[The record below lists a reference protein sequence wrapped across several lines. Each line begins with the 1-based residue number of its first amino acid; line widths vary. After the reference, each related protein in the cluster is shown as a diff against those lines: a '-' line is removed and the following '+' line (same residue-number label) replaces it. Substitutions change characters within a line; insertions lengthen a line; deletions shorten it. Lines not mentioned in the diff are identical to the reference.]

1 MVSMMDPHFSPLSL
15 GQLRSLPVSGKERAK
30 KGERRVI
37 EMRGWRLKSSA
48 SQYQKF
54 HPGFQPHIRKQIHL
68 SHHRSLTP
76 QLIVNGYWPLGP
88 GRDGAGQTGEGTSG
102 QHSSLA
108 QRLSYLPWRPDCSV
122 IPQKQGCLF

>member
-1 MVSMMDPHFSPLSL
+1 MMDPHFSPLSL

-37 EMRGWRLKSSA
+37 EMRGQRLKSSA

-76 QLIVNGYWPLGP
+76 QLYSRWILASGPWQGWSRPNRGGYQWPTQQP
-88 GRDGAGQTGEGTSG
+88 CAE
-102 QHSSLA
+102 A
-108 QRLSYLPWRPDCSV
+108 E
-122 IPQKQGCLF
+122 LFTLET